1 MYKRQVHL
9 DVVDDGVGLD
19 ASRAATSHQD
29 EGGEPRRGVGLA
41 TIRARTAEL
50 GGGCTIE
57 SERGRTALA
66 VVFPLRDEET
76 S

>member
-1 MYKRQVHL
+1 MPLAHAR
-9 DVVDDGVGLD
+9 G
-19 ASRAATSHQD
+19 AAVFDIGQPGAQD
-29 EGGEPRRGVGLA
+29 EGGEPRRGVGLT

-66 VVFPLRDEET
+66 VVFPLRDEEAP
-76 S
+76 